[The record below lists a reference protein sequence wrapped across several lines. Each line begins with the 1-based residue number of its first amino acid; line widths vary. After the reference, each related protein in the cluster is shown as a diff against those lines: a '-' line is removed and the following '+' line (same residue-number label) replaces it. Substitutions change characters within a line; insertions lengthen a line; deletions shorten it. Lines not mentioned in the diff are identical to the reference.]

1 MKIIKPII
9 YSLAICSI
17 LSTAPACKRVK
28 NPNDSSTKTDSTA
41 ISTDTAIDTT
51 TAATTST
58 IDTSL
63 QTTAATT
70 TTTTTTAAVMPPI
83 GAKYGYLNSLELLAM
98 MPETRAADKRLAEL
112 QRSKESSFASLAQK
126 YQQGMQ
132 DLQAKAQD
140 MTRLDQ
146 ETKMKELGDL
156 EEKLQKM
163 QMSSGDELAAEKEK
177 LYAPILARA
186 DKYIKQIGKEQGYE
200 YIFDAAALLYADTT
214 KDILPLVKRK
224 MGIK

>member
-1 MKIIKPII
+1 MKIVKPII

-41 ISTDTAIDTT
+41 ISTDTAAAIDTT
-51 TAATTST
+51 TAAAST

-63 QTTAATT
+63 QTTAATNSS
-70 TTTTTTAAVMPPI
+70 TTAAVMPPI

-98 MPETRAADKRLAEL
+98 MPETRAADKKLAEL
-112 QRSKESSFASLAQK
+112 QRSKEASFASLAQK